1 MFKRLT
7 TSISRPSKTVFFMKD
22 SWKRVILYI
31 LLLPLF
37 LLIPLL
43 LTRLVDHSMSIDR
56 YDAMTEIIEED
67 FRIENASIVDGVLS
81 YETPINA
88 SVLGLFT
95 FYIGDQDLS
104 NRTFNFVFEEN
115 GLTFYVARYQIEKV
129 SYADL
134 NLLNHDFSSTDPEAL
149 RTLGLALKLYI
160 EEQSYIAFAD
170 ISAQYI
176 YGLMDYVFI
185 ALLMAFVMLLFINH
199 VQFPF
204 KLRFKLSVYLS
215 SIWVVS
221 EFILALFHL
230 EQLEIISML
239 LVYVYHI
246 LAYRSFKVITRVV
259 N

>member
-1 MFKRLT
+1 M
-7 TSISRPSKTVFFMKD
+7 
-22 SWKRVILYI
+22 
-31 LLLPLF
+31 
-37 LLIPLL
+37 IPLI
-43 LTRLVDHSMSIDR
+43 LTRLVDHSMSLER
-56 YDAMTEIIEED
+56 YDAMVQVIEDD
-67 FRIENASIVDGVLS
+67 FRSQNATIVDGILS

-95 FYIGDQDLS
+95 FYLGDQDLS

-115 GLTFYVARYQIEKV
+115 GLTFYVARYRIEKV

-134 NLLNHDFSSTDPEAL
+134 NLLNHDFSSTDSEAL
-149 RTLGLALKLYI
+149 RTLSLALKLYI

-170 ISAQYI
+170 ISAEYI
-176 YGLMDYVFI
+176 YGLLDYVFI
-185 ALLMAFVMLLFINH
+185 ALLMTFVMLMFINH

-204 KLRFKLSVYLS
+204 KFRFKLSVYLS
-215 SIWVVS
+215 SIWIVS
-221 EFILALFHL
+221 ELILSLFHL

-246 LAYRSFKVITRVV
+246 LAYRSFKVITKVV